1 MTKTAKSLSEYIQ
14 NEEYR
19 KAHALLLHAPEEDK
33 DEEFYALA
41 ADLMLREGLAVR
53 FFEVLREG
61 LRKNYRNY
69 ELYVLLG
76 EYYLSEDAGKALTC
90 FSQALFYCEE
100 EEDRKAISGM
110 SQELKESTGTEEKKT
125 AFIIPLI
132 DTDASVKL
140 CIDTLCISVPED
152 AREIIAVAGED
163 TSEDA
168 IRIIREDEA
177 ATLVMAEGNDYG
189 HLCNVGAAAASPDAD
204 LFFLEPDTM
213 LLPNTFFYLRLGME
227 RETGGISGMSNIAY
241 GGQRLKER
249 VSTYEEATRVGEEVN
264 LPLLDA
270 VEERFCLCEFAL
282 LIRRKAWEESGGFD
296 ESLGSDCYEAFDLG
310 LRLFKNGYKLQVC
323 HNSFCIRTDTKSF
336 DRRNVAKFREKW
348 GFNVVYYMNAR
359 DDLVD
364 RFTCRRNDPIRV
376 LEVGCGMGTTLQHIL
391 HRFPQA
397 QVYGIELCKE
407 VTGFG
412 KLQETIRQGNIEEM
426 VLDYEPG
433 SFDYILFGDVLEH
446 LRDPH
451 GVLRKLRPFLKESGE
466 ILASIPNLMHISVLS
481 ELIRGNFTYQ
491 DEGLLDRTHIHFFT
505 KNEIERMFDSC
516 GFETMEYISI
526 RVPERTPEEAEAL
539 QKLTGI
545 SGAAE
550 EKEFRAFQYL
560 VRAKKKEHSFTM

>member
-1 MTKTAKSLSEYIQ
+1 MTKTAKLLSEYIQ
-14 NEEYR
+14 NEEYA
-19 KAHALLLHAPEEDK
+19 KAHTLLLQATDAEK
-33 DEEFYALA
+33 DDSFYALA

-61 LRKNYRNY
+61 LRKNHRNY

-76 EYYLSEDAGKALTC
+76 EYYLSEDPGKALTC

-100 EEDRKAISGM
+100 EEDRNTILGM
-110 SQELKESTGTEEKKT
+110 RQGLKESTGTEEKKT

-140 CIDTLCISVPED
+140 CLDTLCISVPED
-152 AREIIAVAGED
+152 AREIIAVAGDD
-163 TSEDA
+163 TSEEA
-168 IRIIREDEA
+168 IGIVQEDEA
-177 ATLVMAEGNDYG
+177 VTLLRTEGNDYG
-189 HLCNVGAAAASPDAD
+189 HLCNAGASAASPEAD
-204 LFFLEPDTM
+204 LFFMEPDTM
-213 LLPNTFFYLRLGME
+213 LLPNSFFYLRLGME

-249 VSTYEEATRVGEEVN
+249 VSSYEDAARIGDEVN
-264 LPLLDA
+264 LPLQDA
-270 VEERFCLCEFAL
+270 TEERFCLCEFAL
-282 LIRRKAWEESGGFD
+282 LISREAWEKSGGFD
-296 ESLGSDCYEAFDLG
+296 DTLGSDCYEAFDLG
-310 LRLFKNGYKLQVC
+310 LRLFKNGFRMQVC
-323 HNSFCIRTDTKSF
+323 HNSFCVRTDTKSF
-336 DRRNVAKFREKW
+336 DRKNATEFREKW

-364 RFTCRRNDPIRV
+364 RFTCQKNASIRV
-376 LEVGCGMGTTLQHIL
+376 LEVGCGMGVTLQHIL
-391 HRFPQA
+391 YRFPHA
-397 QVYGIELCKE
+397 QVHGIELCEE

-412 KLQETIRQGNIEEM
+412 KLQETICQGNIEEM
-426 VLDYEPG
+426 ALDYEEN

-451 GVLRKLRPFLKESGE
+451 AVLRKLRPFLKKNGE

-481 ELIRGNFTYQ
+481 ELIRGNFSYQ

-516 GFETMEYISI
+516 GFETAEYISV
-526 RVPERTPEEAEAL
+526 RVPEKTPEESSTL
-539 QKLTGI
+539 QKLTEI
-545 SGAAE
+545 SGAAD

-560 VRAKKKEHSFTM
+560 VRAKKKG